1 MDVDGEGP
9 VYAVAGVGLDA
20 ILEVGEVQSGADGT
34 HVDTVMGSKKGRF
47 RIAKDAGKLRTVH
60 CVCKSNQLI
69 DLL

>member
-34 HVDTVMGSKKGRF
+34 HVDTVMGGQRRDDLESPKMQGNYVLYIAYAN
-47 RIAKDAGKLRTVH
+47 RI
-60 CVCKSNQLI
+60 N
-69 DLL
+69 